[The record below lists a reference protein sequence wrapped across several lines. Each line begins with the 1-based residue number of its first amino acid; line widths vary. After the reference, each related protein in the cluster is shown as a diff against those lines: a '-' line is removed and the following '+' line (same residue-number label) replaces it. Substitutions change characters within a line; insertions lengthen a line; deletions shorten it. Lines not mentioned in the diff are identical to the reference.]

1 MMFNK
6 QRETL
11 QQVAGLYMPAW
22 AVRASC
28 IFSISESI
36 SMFCVRVCVRAS
48 QEESLLADRVAQLS
62 SLCLKLPLGQSGL
75 SERSSAGATLELACR
90 GNQREDDAL
99 RTARAAT
106 GESNEMGKISV
117 CSVCWKRVEGT
128 EIQQWQSNLHGQI
141 CIQTIKKTTVHYW
154 ILLVKNVPSSDGAIP
169 FKLILVE

>member
-36 SMFCVRVCVRAS
+36 SMFCVRAS

-62 SLCLKLPLGQSGL
+62 SLWDNLASLKDPL
-75 SERSSAGATLELACR
+75 LE
-90 GNQREDDAL
+90 Q
-99 RTARAAT
+99 
-106 GESNEMGKISV
+106 
-117 CSVCWKRVEGT
+117 
-128 EIQQWQSNLHGQI
+128 H
-141 CIQTIKKTTVHYW
+141 
-154 ILLVKNVPSSDGAIP
+154 
-169 FKLILVE
+169 

>member
-36 SMFCVRVCVRAS
+36 SMFCVRAS

-99 RTARAAT
+99 RTARAPT
-106 GESNEMGKISV
+106 GESNEMGKICLQCLLKKGGRNRNPTMTKQSPWSNMYPNNKENNCALLDTTCEK
-117 CSVCWKRVEGT
+117 CS
-128 EIQQWQSNLHGQI
+128 Q
-141 CIQTIKKTTVHYW
+141 
-154 ILLVKNVPSSDGAIP
+154 
-169 FKLILVE
+169 